1 MKKKLLA
8 ALLTASMVAT
18 MLVGC
23 GGSTEEAAPSTD
35 AAQTETKTEET
46 KTETA
51 EAAPAEKQDVALR
64 MWGAEED

>member
-23 GGSTEEAAPSTD
+23 GGSAEEAAPSTD

-46 KTETA
+46 KTT
-51 EAAPAEKQDVALR
+51 KSR
-64 MWGAEED
+64 MRIM